1 MSHYNTCNYLSL
13 FQHNEAITNFYT
25 NIFFCTFGDMERNKR
40 IIILVSAAIVV
51 AVAIYWIVCS
61 SRNHGSG
68 LAVPEEEPVERLVL
82 YGIDYTDMN
91 LVEGTIESGQT
102 LSELF
107 AQYGIGPVMID
118 KTDKAAAD
126 VFSLRKIK
134 AGKKYAAFL
143 TTDSI
148 PALKYFVYEDNVKDY
163 LVISYLADSV
173 SVRLEHKNVDSQRK
187 MAHGVIESS
196 LWNSMV
202 AAGMNPGMIKDF
214 ENIYQWTINFYL
226 IQPGDNFT
234 VIYDELSIEGK
245 PIGTGGVWGAIFNHG
260 GKELYAIP
268 FRQEG
273 KLQYWDEKGNSLR
286 KSMLKTP
293 VKYSRI
299 SSRFTNSRLHPVYK
313 VYRAHHGVDYAA
325 PSGTPVHAVADG
337 TVTTRAYQR
346 GGAGNY
352 VKIKHSQGY
361 ETTYM
366 HLKGYAKGI
375 AVGKRVSQGEVIGYV
390 GSTGAST
397 GPHLDYRVQINGKYV
412 NPLTVTSQP
421 VAPIS
426 KANMAD
432 FELVRDRVL
441 AELNGTLGN
450 ALPITQVD
458 SLDVYRKP
466 VMAIGVTL

>member
-1 MSHYNTCNYLSL
+1 
-13 FQHNEAITNFYT
+13 
-25 NIFFCTFGDMERNKR
+25 MEKNKK
-40 IIILVSAAIVV
+40 IVILVSAAIVL
-51 AVAIYWIVCS
+51 AVAIYWIV
-61 SRNHGSG
+61 R
-68 LAVPEEEPVERLVL
+68 PEHSEVLVEPEVERLVA

-91 LVEGTIESGQT
+91 LVEGQIASGVT

-107 AQYGIGPVMID
+107 GQYGIGPVMID

-134 AGKKYAAFL
+134 AGHKYSAFL

-148 PALKYFVYEDNVKDY
+148 PELKHFVYEDNVRQY
-163 LVISYLADSV
+163 LHISYEGDSV
-173 SVRLEHKNVDSQRK
+173 AVQLVQKDVDSQRK
-187 MAHGVIESS
+187 MAHGTIESS

-226 IQPGDNFT
+226 IQPGDSFT
-234 VIYDELSIEGK
+234 MIYDELSIEGE
-245 PIGTGGVWGAIFNHG
+245 PIGAGGIWGAVFNHG
-260 GKELYAIP
+260 GKDIYAIP

-273 KLQYWDEKGNSLR
+273 RLQYWDEKGNSLR

-299 SSRFTNSRLHPVYK
+299 SSRFSSSRLHPVYK
-313 VYRAHHGVDYAA
+313 YNRAHRGVDYAA

-352 VKIKHSQGY
+352 VRIRHSSGY
-361 ETTYM
+361 VTEYM
-366 HLKGYAKGI
+366 HLSRFGSGI
-375 AVGKRVSQGEVIGYV
+375 TVGKRVSQGQTIGYV

-397 GPHLDYRVQINGKYV
+397 GPHLHYGVLQNGKHV

-426 KANMAD
+426 KGNMAD
-432 FELVRDRVL
+432 FEMVRDRVM
-441 AELNGTLGN
+441 AELGGTLGDK
-450 ALPITQVD
+450 LPITQVD
-458 SLDVYRKP
+458 SLEIYRRP
-466 VMAIGVTL
+466 VPVTTVVQ

>member
-1 MSHYNTCNYLSL
+1 
-13 FQHNEAITNFYT
+13 
-25 NIFFCTFGDMERNKR
+25 MEKKKL
-40 IIILVSAAIVV
+40 IVILVSAMIVLAV
-51 AVAIYWIVCS
+51 AVYWIALP
-61 SRNHGSG
+61 RHGEG
-68 LAVPEEEPVERLVL
+68 LAQPSEEVERLVA

-91 LVEGTIESGQT
+91 LVEGQIESGQT

-107 AQYGIGPVMID
+107 SQYGIGPVLID

-148 PALKYFVYEDNVKDY
+148 PELKHFVYEDNVRDY
-163 LVISYLADSV
+163 LVISYAGDSV
-173 SVRLEHKNVDSQRK
+173 SVRLEHKNVDSHRK

-202 AAGMNPGMIKDF
+202 AAGMNPGMIKNF
-214 ENIYQWTINFYL
+214 EDIYQWTINFYL
-226 IQPGDNFT
+226 IQPGDEFT
-234 VIYDELSIEGK
+234 IIYDELSIDGT
-245 PIGTGGVWGAIFNHG
+245 PIGAGTVWGGVFKHG
-260 GKELYAIP
+260 GKDLYAIP
-268 FRQEG
+268 FKQEN

-299 SSRFTNSRLHPVYK
+299 SSRFTNSRFHPVYK

-325 PSGTPVHAVADG
+325 PTGTPVHAVADG
-337 TVTTRAYQR
+337 TISVRAYQR

-366 HLKGYAKGI
+366 HLSRYGKGI
-375 AVGKRVSQGEVIGYV
+375 AVGRRVSQGDVIGYV

-426 KANMAD
+426 KTNMAD
-432 FELVRDRVL
+432 FEMVRDRVM
-441 AELNGTLGN
+441 AELAGALGDQH
-450 ALPITQVD
+450 PITQVD
-458 SLDVYRKP
+458 SLDVYRQPRMEAVQSGASEGQNKR
-466 VMAIGVTL
+466 

>member
-1 MSHYNTCNYLSL
+1 
-13 FQHNEAITNFYT
+13 
-25 NIFFCTFGDMERNKR
+25 MEKLKRN
-40 IIILVSAAIVV
+40 IIIASAVV
-51 AVAIYWIVCS
+51 IALAAIYWIV
-61 SRNHGSG
+61 RPRHGEG
-68 LAVPEEEPVERLVL
+68 LAQPEEAAERLLL

-91 LVEGTIESGQT
+91 HVEGVIESGVT

-107 AQYGIGPVMID
+107 SQYGIGPVMID

-148 PALKYFVYEDNVKDY
+148 PELKYFVYEDNVRDY
-163 LVISYLADSV
+163 LVISYDADSV
-173 SVRLEHKNVDSQRK
+173 AVKLEHKAIDSERK

-226 IQPGDNFT
+226 IQPGDSFT
-234 VIYDELSIEGK
+234 MIYDELSIEGEA
-245 PIGTGGVWGAIFNHG
+245 IGAGGIWGAVFNHG
-260 GKELYAIP
+260 GKEIYAIP

-273 KLQYWDEKGNSLR
+273 KLQYWDDKGNSLR

-299 SSRFTNSRLHPVYK
+299 SSRFSNSRLHPVYK

-325 PSGTPVHAVADG
+325 PTGTPVHSVADG
-337 TVTTRAYQR
+337 VVTVRSYQR

-352 VKIKHSQGY
+352 IKIRHSGGY

-366 HLKGYAKGI
+366 HLSRYAKGI
-375 AVGKRVSQGEVIGYV
+375 AVGKRVNQGDVIGYV

-426 KANMAD
+426 KANMPD
-432 FELVRDRVL
+432 FEMVRDRVMDEL
-441 AELNGTLGN
+441 AGTLGN
-450 ALPITQVD
+450 KLPITQVD
-458 SLDVYRKP
+458 SLEVYKRP
-466 VMAIGVTL
+466 VAPAVAEL